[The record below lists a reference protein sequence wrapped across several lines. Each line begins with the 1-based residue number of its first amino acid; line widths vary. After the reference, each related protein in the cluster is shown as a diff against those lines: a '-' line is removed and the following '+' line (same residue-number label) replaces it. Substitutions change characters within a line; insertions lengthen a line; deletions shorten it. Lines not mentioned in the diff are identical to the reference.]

1 MQIDLHGVK
10 HEDVTR
16 TVDKFIWECMQAN
29 VCSGTIITGNSHP
42 MKQIVVSCLAEHG
55 LTANNFFYN
64 IGGKI
69 TFDLV

>member
-1 MQIDLHGVK
+1 MQSN
-10 HEDVTR
+10 TS
-16 TVDKFIWECMQAN
+16 
-29 VCSGTIITGNSHP
+29 SGTIITGNSHA
-42 MKQIVVSCLAEHG
+42 MKQIVVACLAEHG